1 MFAINENE
9 LAQIGQ
15 ILGSVLQTDNVLR
28 KQAES

>member
-1 MFAINENE
+1 MFAINEIE

-15 ILGSVLQTDNVLR
+15 ILGSILQTNNEIR